1 MATHGTIAA
10 FDVNVETWT
19 SYSERLEHYFT
30 ANDVSSAD
38 KKRAILLTVCGSATY
53 QLLKSLIQPSKPSDK
68 PYDELIETLTRHYS
82 PKPSPIIQRYKFH
95 TRNRRPSESVSTYI
109 KAIGQYCGF

>member
-10 FDVNVETWT
+10 FDLNTETWT
-19 SYSERLEHYFT
+19 SYSEHYFT
-30 ANDVSSAD
+30 ANDISSTD

-53 QLLKSLIQPSKPSDK
+53 QLLKSLIQLSKPSGK

-95 TRNRRPSESVSTYI
+95 T
-109 KAIGQYCGF
+109 

>member
-1 MATHGTIAA
+1 MATHGTIATFHLNA
-10 FDVNVETWT
+10 ETWT
-19 SYSERLEHYFT
+19 SYSEQLEHYFT
-30 ANDVSSAD
+30 ANDISSTD
-38 KKRAILLTVCGSATY
+38 TKHAILLTVCGSATY

-95 TRNRRPSESVSTYI
+95 TRNCRPSESV
-109 KAIGQYCGF
+109 ANLHC